1 MVALSKTMLAIVFA
15 GIGVAVGVGVTL
27 AMQPRGIMQAEVDY
41 SDENSFM
48 NPLFLESYNENVR
61 IGSHYKSKVAADE
74 ESFFRADAKG
84 GEEPYTFEWKFS
96 DGVVLT
102 AQNATRSFDI
112 AGSYTVQLTVTDSK
126 NKSVGQEL
134 RFEVVPAA

>member
-1 MVALSKTMLAIVFA
+1 MLAIVFA

-27 AMQPRGIMQAEVDY
+27 AMQPRGIMQGEVDY

-61 IGSHYKSKVAADE
+61 IGSHYKSKVAAGE

-84 GEEPYTFEWKFS
+84 GEEPYRFEWKFS
-96 DGVVLT
+96 DGVILT
-102 AQNATRSFDI
+102 AQNVTRSFDS

-126 NKSVGQEL
+126 NQSVGQLL
-134 RFEVVPAA
+134 RFEVVPAE